1 MLYSTHTH
9 MDERYYKFQLSFK
22 GQLVE
27 NSVDAFD
34 VANTIIAFSQA
45 LQELAE
51 IRYGSEEAKRIKI
64 NVNAFR
70 EWSLATDFLLLIND
84 LKEMAEPLIPLVAS
98 ATVKGKAVMQV
109 GKDLLDSY
117 KVITDI
123 KTRLRGKK
131 PKDVKALPDGRVSM
145 NIGDNNNITVNMYDF
160 RGLQS
165 KELGRNLARMVA
177 PLLKEDSQLKEI
189 DVIPKDE
196 NAIVVKRE
204 EAEFIAS
211 KEDTQLIAQVKYKG
225 IVSKIDTKACSGY
238 LDIGTRRLS
247 FTFQRSLSE
256 EQFIILVES
265 LKRRIQVY
273 IVGDVTMDFESN
285 PSSVSITE
293 VLSDIKLL

>member
-1 MLYSTHTH
+1 MT
-9 MDERYYKFQLSFK
+9 EQYYKFQLSFK

-45 LQELAE
+45 IQKLAE
-51 IRYGSEEAKRIKI
+51 IHYGVEEAKKIKI

-70 EWSLATDFLLLIND
+70 EGSLATDFLLLIKD
-84 LKEMAEPLIPLVAS
+84 VKEMAEPLIPLVATS
-98 ATVKGKAVMQV
+98 ATSAVIKGKEVLEV

-117 KVITDI
+117 KVITGI
-123 KTRLRGKK
+123 KTLLRGKK

-145 NIGDNNNITVNMYDF
+145 NIGDNNVITVNMFDF

-165 KELGRNLARMVA
+165 KELNKDLARMVA
-177 PLLKEDSQLKEI
+177 PLLKEDSLLKEI
-189 DVIPKDE
+189 DVIPSNND
-196 NAIVVKRE
+196 AIALKKE

-211 KEDTQLIAQVKYKG
+211 KEDTQLIEKVKYKG

-238 LDIGTRRLS
+238 LDISSRRLS
-247 FTFQRSLSE
+247 FTFPKSLPD

-265 LKRRIQVY
+265 LKKRIQIY
-273 IVGDVTMDFESN
+273 IVGDVTMDFENN
-285 PSSVSITE
+285 PSSVFVTE
-293 VLSDIKLL
+293 VLSDIKLF